1 MPGLRELKKED
12 KKERLLKGA
21 MELFTKKGFE
31 KTSIEDITINA
42 KVAKGTFYNF
52 FDKKE
57 DVIRYFLDNE
67 ISNSR
72 REIERKLVLKDNI
85 IDQLELLIFT
95 YLKNIFKNKDFS
107 RVLIRERIGKIGVV
121 SHRNEI
127 KLMQSI
133 SQLIDMAKERNEIK
147 NQVDSRHMAEMIF
160 AMYTMYAVY
169 WLNGFIKTKR
179 QCVVRIREVLHL
191 VFDGVGTNNR

>member
-57 DVIRYFLDNE
+57 DVILYFLDKE